1 MDIHPATLKV
11 HELIKDCTMYVSSS
25 DYEGQSNSMLEA
37 MAIGL
42 PCICTDCP
50 SGGARAVINPGI
62 NGLLVPVGNTDKLAD
77 AMRYMLLYPE
87 EARRMGINASKIRDK
102 RSPELIAQEWNHLIL
117 ELTS

>member
-1 MDIHPATLKV
+1 
-11 HELIKDCTMYVSSS
+11 MYVSSS

-77 AMRYMLLYPE
+77 AMRDMLLYPE
-87 EARRMGINASKIRDK
+87 EACSMGINASKIRDK